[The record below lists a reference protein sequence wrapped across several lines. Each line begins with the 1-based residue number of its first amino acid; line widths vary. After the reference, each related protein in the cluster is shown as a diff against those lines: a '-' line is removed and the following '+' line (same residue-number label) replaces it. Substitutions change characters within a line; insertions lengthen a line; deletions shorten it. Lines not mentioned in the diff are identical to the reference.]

1 LGYINQV
8 KKVSLVVP
16 ILNEESTLKRGL
28 KELESFI
35 QRFPLAWELILIVDP
50 SSDASLN
57 LAREL
62 KSEKIEVK
70 VIANSKHLG
79 RGPSVLSGLRQ
90 ATGDYMMIFPL
101 DFTIPLAD
109 LFNFLQEL
117 ILNPT
122 TDMAIGNRNTSRK
135 KREAPRR
142 TSWHWTL
149 DNIILEKWRKQGI
162 ASSDPL
168 CPFLVFQKS
177 ALEKLLPSLKMK
189 HWYYTPEILRHA
201 HQLNLKITEI
211 PILSR
216 DSQPSR
222 IPIVREYLRNLF

>member
-1 LGYINQV
+1 M
-8 KKVSLVVP
+8 KKVSLIVP
-16 ILNEESTLKRGL
+16 ILNEESLLKRGL

-70 VIANSKHLG
+70 VIANIKHLG
-79 RGPSVLSGLRQ
+79 RGRSVRAGLHS
-90 ATGDYMMIFPL
+90 ATGDYVMIFPL

-117 ILNPT
+117 ILNPK
-122 TDMAIGNRNTSRK
+122 TDLAIGNRNTSRK
-135 KREAPRR
+135 KREAPKR

-149 DNIILEKWRKQGI
+149 DNIILEKWRKHGI

-168 CPFLVFQKS
+168 CPFLVFQKA

-189 HWYYTPEILRHA
+189 HWYYTPEILQEA
-201 HQLNLKITEI
+201 HKLNLKITEI

-222 IPIVREYLRNLF
+222 IPIWREYLRHLF